1 MDPVTLGLIGQA
13 ASAATPF
20 VSRALQGLFGIESAE
35 DKQRKAIEASMAPY
49 AAVAQGGTTQAQ
61 AGAAYARGRALQEL
75 QGQAARGTAQQQ
87 AGLQREALR
96 VGQDVQA
103 QYAAQLA
110 DIRSREQE
118 RARMGVA
125 MGQSQLAKL
134 AAEEADR
141 KRAELAGFVTGVGG
155 LAAKLGIG
163 GSGTVA
169 PTATGIPVEQVA
181 AYNAAPEATRR
192 MAYGSALEPMSAT
205 GDFGAAF
212 AQRSAELQAQGRAK
226 MGKEAIDV
234 LGLDPNR
241 PVGGLGST
249 SRASRGV
256 PVTDY
261 ERSLDPAQQVA
272 NLREQRTLAT
282 ANVAPGSVAPGQYD
296 YTAGM
301 SKGTGEFASLADR
314 QATMNQMAPYMKSQ
328 VGQAPA
334 PSLAPV
340 VTPFS
345 NQGAQMDILRA
356 ARPGRMPR
364 KMSRT
369 PGGGGLGL

>member
-1 MDPVTLGLIGQA
+1 MAITPQTLSIIGQGI
-13 ASAATPF
+13 SAATPF

-155 LAAKLGIG
+155 MAAKLLVPEEEKKKTKKKRKTESLLEDTAG
-163 GSGTVA
+163 VA
-169 PTATGIPVEQVA
+169 S
-181 AYNAAPEATRR
+181 
-192 MAYGSALEPMSAT
+192 AYGDAQSAVDSAT
-205 GDFGAAF
+205 GSSSESP
-212 AQRSAELQAQGRAK
+212 SAVDSMTYASA
-226 MGKEAIDV
+226 

-282 ANVAPGSVAPGQYD
+282 ANVAPGPVAPGQYD

-301 SKGTGEFASLADR
+301 SKGTGGFASLADR
-314 QATMNQMAPYMKSQ
+314 QATMSQMAPYMKSQ

-345 NQGAQMDILRA
+345 NQGAQMDTLRA

>member
-1 MDPVTLGLIGQA
+1 MDPVTLGLLGQA

-20 VSRALQGLFGIESAE
+20 VSRTLQGLFGIESAE

-110 DIRSREQE
+110 DLRAREQE

-155 LAAKLGIG
+155 MAAKLGLG
-163 GSGTVA
+163 GTTPGA
-169 PTATGIPVEQVA
+169 PTATGLSAEQVA
-181 AYNAAPEATRR
+181 AYNAASPELKNK
-192 MAYGSALEPMSAT
+192 AYGNALEPVQST

-212 AQRSAELQAQGRAK
+212 AQRSAGLRAQGEAEAAK
-226 MGKEAIDV
+226 T
-234 LGLDPNR
+234 LGLDASR
-241 PVGGLGST
+241 PVGANFPNASM
-249 SRASRGV
+249 RATRGV
-256 PVTDY
+256 PVTEY
-261 ERSLDPAQQVA
+261 ERSLDPARRLAGLQ
-272 NLREQRTLAT
+272 EQRTLAT
-282 ANVAPGSVAPGQYD
+282 ANVAPGPVAPGQYD

-301 SKGTGEFASLADR
+301 SKGAGEFASLADR
-314 QATMNQMAPYMKSQ
+314 QAVMNEMAPFMKSEFVQ
-328 VGQAPA
+328 PT
-334 PSLAPV
+334 PS
-340 VTPFS
+340 
-345 NQGAQMDILRA
+345 A

-364 KMSRT
+364 KMPRT

>member
-1 MDPVTLGLIGQA
+1 MAITPQTLSIIGQGL
-13 ASAATPF
+13 SAATPF

-35 DKQRKAIEASMAPY
+35 DRQRKAIEASMAPY

-103 QYAAQLA
+103 QYSAQLA
-110 DIRSREQE
+110 DLRAREQE

-155 LAAKLGIG
+155 MAAKLLVPEEEKKKTKKKRKTESLLEDTAG
-163 GSGTVA
+163 VA
-169 PTATGIPVEQVA
+169 S
-181 AYNAAPEATRR
+181 
-192 MAYGSALEPMSAT
+192 AYGDAQSAVDSAT
-205 GDFGAAF
+205 GSSSESP
-212 AQRSAELQAQGRAK
+212 SAVDSMTYASE
-226 MGKEAIDV
+226 
-234 LGLDPNR
+234 LGLDPTR
-241 PVGGLGST
+241 PVGANFPNAYMRKT
-249 SRASRGV
+249 RNA
-256 PVTDY
+256 PITDY

-282 ANVAPGSVAPGQYD
+282 ANVAPGPVAPGQYD

-314 QATMNQMAPYMKSQ
+314 KATMNQMAPYMKSQ
-328 VGQAPA
+328 VGQATA

-345 NQGAQMDILRA
+345 NQGAQMDTLRA